1 MSWFTVFKQLTYTPQ
16 YVSLLVPIITL
27 LLNTLI
33 MAEVEAKDNPIREL
47 LKYRQLSATI
57 IQKQSTSD
65 SPKSKN
71 TVITQ
76 RLTPEP
82 VKVFPD
88 FNDRSYPEQLIPLQ
102 TPELPPD
109 ENDTIPTIPD
119 EQNRNPVLKKKL

>member
-88 FNDRSYPEQLIPLQ
+88 LNDRSYQEQLIPLQ
-102 TPELPPD
+102 TPELTPD
-109 ENDTIPTIPD
+109 ENDIIPKIPD